1 MMMREGD
8 KRGRRHRNQTNRC
21 RTFLAS
27 TAFSSSR
34 KARVLLSATSSW
46 PFTSCTVFRALEATR
61 SACNR
66 Q

>member
-34 KARVLLSATSSW
+34 KARVLLSATS
-46 PFTSCTVFRALEATR
+46 CTVFRALEATR